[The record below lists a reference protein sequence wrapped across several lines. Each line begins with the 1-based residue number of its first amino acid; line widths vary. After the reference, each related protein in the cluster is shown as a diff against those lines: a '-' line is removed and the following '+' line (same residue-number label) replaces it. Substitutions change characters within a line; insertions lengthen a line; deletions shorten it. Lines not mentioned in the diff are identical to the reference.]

1 MTELGTGFGRLPFAQ
16 LLEVKRECGRVL
28 VCLFA
33 LLISAIAF
41 SPLADAQGVTGSI
54 KGTVSATAADPSARP
69 LLVPGA
75 RLSLVNRDL
84 QGPPVKTVTDGTGNF
99 AFLDLP
105 AANYT
110 LTAEADGL
118 PIVKQEIHLTTAATL
133 VVDIVLTARLTE
145 SVTVRQE
152 EGLLSTSD
160 TTTSNTVRAE
170 KLEEIPLRAE
180 NYQSALPLTPGVVRG
195 MDGGDHVKGTRAGQS
210 SYTVNG
216 ADVTDP
222 VTGNLAFDVPIEAAE
237 SVHIEENP
245 YSAEYGRFTGGAT
258 NLETKGGTN
267 KFKFTLSRFFPTYR
281 NIISGKLD
289 SFRPRMT
296 FSGPLLRNRLTFLQS
311 FEYRYSRV
319 RVPSLKAPRDDS
331 ASEAFDSFTQFDLAI
346 NKRHSL
352 KFVGGLFP
360 QKVRFVGLD
369 TFNPQETR
377 PNTKQ
382 RGELFSV
389 SEQAIFSNQSFLSS
403 LLSYK
408 TFQFDVF
415 SQGPRPLT
423 YLPEENTGNYFANS
437 QRASRRLQL
446 QENYFAH
453 ALSLGGQHS
462 LKLGAEF
469 DRTTMSGAFSF
480 RPILIRRFDQTLSER
495 VEFAGPTSLAR
506 SLTEFGAFVQ
516 DRWVVRKSLTID
528 TGLRLDRDSISR
540 RSNIAPRFAVLLL
553 PFKNDRTIIRGG
565 IGLFYDRSPLS
576 SRYFDFASL
585 DDQDEPF
592 FNPTIVGIGSP
603 TRFPERIVTTYA
615 SDGVTVVNGP
625 RRFMNVVR
633 GPLRDARS
641 TRWSVQ
647 VDRGLTKNL
656 TARVGFLE
664 RSTIHEAIVMP
675 RVNRFGEGMLVLK
688 SRGRSRYREVQ
699 ALLAYDSRRFHNWNI
714 SYVWSKARGDLNTAD
729 NFLGDFPA
737 LVVRANQYGPLPFD
751 TPHRLLVYGEIKV
764 PLDITVTPSVEIR
777 SGFPFSFVND
787 RLDFVGA
794 RNRAGR
800 FPAFMSLD
808 AQILKG
814 FKIPFFDKKA
824 RAGVAIFNITNHF
837 NPRDIQNN
845 IGSPHLGR
853 FYNSLSTSV
862 RGKFEM
868 DF

>member
-1 MTELGTGFGRLPFAQ
+1 MIELGAGFRRQPFAK
-16 LLEVKRECGRVL
+16 LARAKRERGRVL
-28 VCLFA
+28 SCLFT
-33 LLISAIAF
+33 LIIFATAF
-41 SPLADAQGVTGSI
+41 SSVANAQGVTGSI
-54 KGTVSATAADPSARP
+54 KGTVSATAADPSAQP
-69 LLVPGA
+69 SLVSGA
-75 RLSLVNRDL
+75 RLALVNRDI
-84 QGPPVKTVTDGTGNF
+84 QGAPVKTVTDETGHF

-118 PIVKQEIHLTTAATL
+118 PTVKQEIHLTTAATL
-133 VVDIVLTARLTE
+133 VVDIVLTASVTE

-160 TTTSNTVRAE
+160 TTTSNTVRGE

-195 MDGGDHVKGTRAGQS
+195 SDGDHVKGTRSGQS

-267 KFKFTLSRFFPTYR
+267 KYKFTLSRFFPTYR

-331 ASEAFDSFTQFDLAI
+331 ASESFDSFTQFDLAI
-346 NKRHSL
+346 NKRHSM

-369 TFNPQETR
+369 TFNPQQTR

-382 RGELFSV
+382 RGELFSL
-389 SEQAIFSNQSFLSS
+389 SEQAIFSNESFLSS
-403 LLSYK
+403 LVSYK

-415 SQGPRPLT
+415 SQGPQPLT
-423 YLPEENTGNYFANS
+423 FLPDETTGNYFANS

-446 QENYFAH
+446 QENYFARPI
-453 ALSLGGQHS
+453 SLYGQHS

-469 DRTTMSGAFSF
+469 DSTTMSGAFSF
-480 RPILIRRFDQTLSER
+480 RPVLIRRRDQTLSQR
-495 VEFAGPTSLAR
+495 IDFAGPTSVRR
-506 SLTEFGAFVQ
+506 SLREVGAFAQ
-516 DRWVVRKSLTID
+516 DRWVVQKSLTID
-528 TGLRLDRDSISR
+528 AGLRFDRDSISR
-540 RSNIAPRFAVLLL
+540 SINVAPRLAVLFL
-553 PFKNDRTIIRGG
+553 PFNNDRTIVRAGV
-565 IGLFYDRSPLS
+565 GLFYDRSPLS
-576 SRYFDFASL
+576 SRYFDPVPL
-585 DDQDEPF
+585 DDQDDPLLD
-592 FNPTIVGIGSP
+592 TTVLGIGSS
-603 TRFPERIVTTYA
+603 TRFPERIVTSYA
-615 SDGVTVVNGP
+615 NDGVTVIDGP
-625 RRFMNVVR
+625 RRFMNLIR

-656 TARVGFLE
+656 TARIGFLE
-664 RSTIHEAIVMP
+664 RSTTNEAIVIP
-675 RVNRFGEGMLVLK
+675 RVNRFGNGMLVLK
-688 SRGRSRYREVQ
+688 SRGRSRYRELQ
-699 ALLAYDSRRFHNWNI
+699 GLLAYNSQRFHNWNI
-714 SYVWSKARGDLNTAD
+714 SYVWSRARGDLNTAD

-737 LVVRANQYGPLPFD
+737 LVIRANQYGPLSFD
-751 TPHRLLVYGEIKV
+751 APHRFLAYGEIKA
-764 PLDITVTPSVEIR
+764 PLDVTITPSFEIR

-794 RNRAGR
+794 RNQAGR
-800 FPAFMSLD
+800 FPAFISLD
-808 AQILKG
+808 VQILKG

-837 NPRDIQNN
+837 NPRDVQNN
-845 IGSPHLGR
+845 TGSLHLGQ
-853 FYNSLSTSV
+853 FFNSLSTSV